1 MAEVVLGVILLLSLF
16 GNYQQKAH
24 NDSLNTELDHWQ
36 EVAAGNHAQWQLAIE
51 VNQTN
56 AGTINLLEQAL
67 NKCEERNAATIKRV
81 NDFREA
87 TAFKDAALADL
98 RARLDN
104 TDFGACRVPD
114 WVDFSGSATSKD

>member
-24 NDSLNTELDHWQ
+24 NDALNTELDHWQ
-36 EVAAGNHAQWQLAIE
+36 EVAAGNQAQWQIAIE
-51 VNQTN
+51 ANETN
-56 AGTINLLEQAL
+56 ASTIEHLSQAL
-67 NKCEERNAATIKRV
+67 DQCETRNENTIRRV

-98 RARLDN
+98 RARLDRV
-104 TDFGACRVPD
+104 DFGDCRVPN
-114 WVDFSGSATSKD
+114 WVSFEPADGTD